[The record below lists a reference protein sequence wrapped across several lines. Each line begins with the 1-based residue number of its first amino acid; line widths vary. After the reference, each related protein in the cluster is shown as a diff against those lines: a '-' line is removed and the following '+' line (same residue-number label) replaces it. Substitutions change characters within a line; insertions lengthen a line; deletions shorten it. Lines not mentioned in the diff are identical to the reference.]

1 MIINHKMVI
10 QFTLKSTIKCKST
23 VKCTLVQRFLYKDF
37 VKDLF
42 ILIFAQKN
50 PPKNKETMRMC
61 VGFFFFLTNYKTTMS
76 QRDIFHPNI
85 TQN

>member
-50 PPKNKETMRMC
+50 PQKTKKPCAC
-61 VGFFFFLTNYKTTMS
+61 VWGFFFLTNYKTTMS

>member
-50 PPKNKETMRMC
+50 PQKTKKPCAC
-61 VGFFFFLTNYKTTMS
+61 VWGFFSF
-76 QRDIFHPNI
+76 
-85 TQN
+85 